1 MKKGIIWNVKDQ
13 GKEIEVTI
21 KDGNITLSC
30 IIPVDK
36 KLPSIR
42 KRKDCEYE
50 AIDSQIIKLVVD
62 GVMVFENRE
71 HLGNSEAE
79 QAELDQLKG
88 NDPIKK
94 GVIKEFRMSNG
105 EAIID
110 IKINSEVKKY
120 RASMN
125 QSQFS
130 RLQEGQVCEFK
141 VKMIW
146 KNRRNEETNIIIRLI
161 INGEDILLP
170 ATAPYNFVPVNSKVV
185 KAKNQESGI
194 VISES
199 SDGQLKYPE
208 IPSFDRYHEEL
219 HTGYIDVNIET
230 LSPLYIRD
238 TYNECQEK
246 MAKVAGLK
254 CKECKEKK
262 CDECKCAQYIVNPDF
277 FSPGGTPKIPGSSL
291 RGMVRNL
298 VEIVS
303 YSQTEFYE
311 NKRFYY
317 RKVANQGRYQNLMIE
332 GSNNSKDGLRPA
344 IKAGWL
350 KKEKGKYYI
359 YPLEKQQI
367 YRINATLSGSSWK
380 VLMENNEGEV
390 HTKELAKFDFYP
402 ISFIPIGEQIHLHR
416 RGTIYLRYALIGKK
430 NYELGHDRA
439 NLDSQYKK
447 GYLVLSGNMG
457 RKHMHP
463 VIHCPENPESDM
475 DRVEINHDIIESY
488 KGDISR
494 EPKADLIKMLEKYPG
509 GVPCF
514 YLEVEKKIKSIG
526 HTPFFR
532 LAYDKKVMDHIPP
545 ENRDFKGIDLARA
558 IFGDTDKFAGRVF
571 FEDAKIMKNTGQY
584 NVLSPKI
591 LSTPKPTTV
600 QHYLEPAEGKDLAD
614 WNDDT
619 NIRGHKL
626 YWHRKPSDDDDYR
639 SACSWQETGQPI
651 YDSQHTVISALKPG
665 ATFSGRIR
673 FENLSDIEL
682 GALLFVLDLPESY
695 AHKIGMGKPLGL
707 GSIKIQPTLVL
718 SNRKERYQKLFDNNR
733 WYLPEGQR
741 KEMQCFKNKFAGH
754 MLCQLGKT
762 DIGDPDKTYW
772 YWQYNRIKDLGT
784 MLDTSHAK
792 LRTWMIDTEYMRI
805 IPEQKINDFKERR
818 VLPVPQQV
826 VDSARK
832 WSEGKKNDGRH

>member
-1 MKKGIIWNVKDQ
+1 MKNGEITDTQYRNMMAEIKIKVGTKEKRYKIPMGVNEYSRLKELLKSTKECRFEEDKDGIITLMIN
-13 GKEIEVTI
+13 GVTI
-21 KDGNITLSC
+21 DLTNTNKSSKNLQLSQNQQKTK
-30 IIPVDK
+30 PGGASK
-36 KLPSIR
+36 KMQDTNKP
-42 KRKDCEYE
+42 
-50 AIDSQIIKLVVD
+50 Q
-62 GVMVFENRE
+62 
-71 HLGNSEAE
+71 
-79 QAELDQLKG
+79 
-88 NDPIKK
+88 
-94 GVIKEFRMSNG
+94 
-105 EAIID
+105 
-110 IKINSEVKKY
+110 KY
-120 RASMN
+120 A
-125 QSQFS
+125 Q
-130 RLQEGQVCEFK
+130 
-141 VKMIW
+141 
-146 KNRRNEETNIIIRLI
+146 
-161 INGEDILLP
+161 
-170 ATAPYNFVPVNSKVV
+170 APYNFVPVNSKVV

-208 IPSFDRYHEEL
+208 IPSFDRYHEGL
-219 HTGYIDVNIET
+219 YTGHIDLNIEA

-238 TYNECQEK
+238 AYNKDEEK
-246 MAKVAGLK
+246 RVVEAKAGGDK
-254 CKECKEKK
+254 WE
-262 CDECKCAQYIVNPDF
+262 NPDF
-277 FSPGGTPKIPGSSL
+277 FSPGGIPKIPGSSL

-303 YSQTEFYE
+303 YSQMEFYE

-402 ISFIPIGEQIHLHR
+402 ISFMPAEERVYHHR
-416 RGTIYLRYALIGKK
+416 NGNIKLRYALIHNNSFELDHKK
-430 NYELGHDRA
+430 AESDNR
-439 NLDSQYKK
+439 YKK
-447 GYLVLSGNMG
+447 GYLVLSGSMG
-457 RKHMHP
+457 SNKHMHP
-463 VIHCPENPESDM
+463 VIHCPENAESDM

-600 QHYLEPAEGKDLAD
+600 QHYLEPAEGRDLAD

-626 YWHRKPSDDDDYR
+626 YWHRKPSDDDDDYR

-718 SNRKERYQKLFDNNR
+718 SNRKERYQILFDNNR

-784 MLDTSHAK
+784 MLDTSHAE
-792 LRTWMIDTEYMRI
+792 LETWTIDTEYMRI

-832 WSEGKKNDGRH
+832 WSEGEKNDGRH